1 MSNAWEDAVDTGFSF
16 TKGVIFDSDFLMPS
30 AGYRSS
36 STHAIDLI
44 LFAHYWS
51 SSPWSSGED

>member
-1 MSNAWEDAVDTGFSF
+1 MSNAWEDAVSTGFSF

-36 STHAIDLI
+36 STHAI
-44 LFAHYWS
+44 Y
-51 SSPWSSGED
+51 